1 MVGVATVNPRVTLRV
16 KTVVFITPPP
26 AAVTVTGKLP
36 AGVDPVVL
44 IFSIVE
50 QAGLQEGDEK
60 VPVAPA
66 GNPDT
71 LKDIAWLIPETR
83 AAETEFV
90 ADDPATTDLLPEL
103 DTEKLKS
110 VPVTGEVSDALPDS
124 SWYLV

>member
-1 MVGVATVNPRVTLRV
+1 MVGVATVNARVTLSV
-16 KTVVFITPPP
+16 KAVDFVTPPP
-26 AAVTVTGKLP
+26 AAVTVIGKLP

-50 QAGLQEGDEK
+50 QAGLQEGDEN

-66 GNPDT
+66 GSPDR
-71 LKDIAWLIPETR
+71 LKDTAWLMPETR

-90 ADDPATTDLLPEL
+90 TDDPATTDLLPEL

-110 VPVTGEVSDALPDS
+110 VPVTGEVPAAMPDS

>member
-71 LKDIAWLIPETR
+71 LKDTAWLMPETR

-90 ADDPATTDLLPEL
+90 TDDPATTDLLPEL

-110 VPVTGEVSDALPDS
+110 VPVTGEVSDALPAS
-124 SWYLV
+124 C